1 MLKLEVIGNLGAD
14 AEVKEFSGSSYLSFR
29 IAHSERYTGA
39 DNVEHERATWVS
51 CLYSG
56 NASNLLK
63 YLKKGVK
70 VFVRGYASFK
80 VFSSATTHQME
91 VGVNVRVQELELCGS
106 SSAMSFPLKVYDAQ
120 GLTYIVNSDLLLTPD
135 TI

>member
-1 MLKLEVIGNLGAD
+1 MLKIEVIGNLGAD
-14 AEVKEFSGSSYLSFR
+14 AEIKDFSGSSLISFR
-29 IAHSERYTGA
+29 VAHSEKFVGA
-39 DNVEHERATWVS
+39 DSVEHERTVWVS

-80 VFSSATTHQME
+80 VFSSAATRQME
-91 VGVNVRVQELELCGS
+91 VGVNVRVQDLELCGS
-106 SSAMSFPLKVYDAQ
+106 SSALSFPLKVHDAQ
-120 GLTYIVNSDLLLTPD
+120 GLTFSVDSDLLIVPSA
-135 TI
+135 I

>member
-1 MLKLEVIGNLGAD
+1 MLKIEVIGNLGAD
-14 AEVKEFSGSSYLSFR
+14 AEIKDFSGNSLISFR
-29 IAHSERYTGA
+29 VAHSEKFVGA
-39 DNVEHERATWVS
+39 DSVEHERTVWVS

-80 VFSSATTHQME
+80 VFSSAATRQME
-91 VGVNVRVQELELCGS
+91 VGVNVRVQDLELCGS
-106 SSAMSFPLKVYDAQ
+106 SSALSFPLKVHDAQ
-120 GLTYIVNSDLLLTPD
+120 GLTFSVDSDLLIVPCA
-135 TI
+135 I